1 MKKILLDFYVTKT
14 REQVQDYMALM
25 LEFPDYY
32 GDNLDALYDMLTELS
47 EDTCVGVFGTED
59 GPERDERLISYLNR
73 VIRVFQDAQEENP
86 HLCVIF
92 QELEKNFQN
101 GEGDRL

>member
-1 MKKILLDFYVTKT
+1 M
-14 REQVQDYMALM
+14 
-25 LEFPDYY
+25 
-32 GDNLDALYDMLTELS
+32 
-47 EDTCVGVFGTED
+47 GVFGTED

-101 GEGDRL
+101 GEGDGL